1 MAKQEMGETQYDPY
15 EKDTQRQPSIAELM
29 KHHKRVKANISGE
42 AIPGDA
48 EEEEEEESDETIVP
62 ENMTVAELKE
72 ALDEAGIE
80 YKSDDKKADL
90 VTLYSDYLADNQ

>member
-15 EKDTQRQPSIAELM
+15 EKDAQRQPSIAELM
-29 KHHKRVKANISGE
+29 KHHKRVNANISGE
-42 AIPGDA
+42 PIPGDA
-48 EEEEEEESDETIVP
+48 EEEEESDETIVP